1 MRWEDERY
9 VRVYTRDTAEW
20 LALGWEGQALAM
32 MLLRKCD
39 RAGIVHI
46 GKAGVRGLAALVGVP
61 LDVVERTLPL
71 LLEDGMLQ
79 ATAGGYVFPNFIAA
93 QETRS
98 SDAQRKRDQRERDR
112 DQAVAG
118 GIMGNKSGLDIQA
131 TMSRQAVTPG
141 GHHMASP
148 IESQPD
154 VTSGHQQA
162 SPAVTSSHAGTVT
175 PCCAVPSRA
184 VPTSFA
190 GSEHRPPVSH
200 TSTQAN
206 APGRPESTATPAET
220 PTQQL
225 VRELDG
231 VALTSG
237 LLACG
242 PVEDLPDATAHAELE
257 PNPPEKPESSREEL
271 RLSSPGGEKRAPARK
286 AARKAS
292 TQAEEQPAD
301 PRHHPL
307 RAALLDA
314 YHEATGSHYAFTGR
328 SGKTIS
334 LLLLQADSAPDT
346 RGERAHAA
354 VLQRWR
360 WGLGWRKFGGG
371 QPVQTLEDLLSAWNK
386 LPRKPPDPDEARRN
400 PNAPTPGAG
409 DFDWTNAATGREVP
423 DDA

>member
-61 LDVVERTLPL
+61 LEVVERTLPL

-79 ATAGGYVFPNFIAA
+79 ATSGGYVFPNFIAA

-118 GIMGNKSGLDIQA
+118 GAKGNKSGLDIQA

-141 GHHMASP
+141 GHHMESP
-148 IESQPD
+148 IASQPD

-184 VPTSFA
+184 VPTSLA
-190 GSEHRPPVSH
+190 GSEARPPVSDN
-200 TSTQAN
+200 SADDLPQAD
-206 APGRPESTATPAET
+206 PDDVTEEPAEAFVHIG
-220 PTQQL
+220 PKSSA
-225 VRELDG
+225 VPNG
-231 VALTSG
+231 SG
-237 LLACG
+237 NHPA
-242 PVEDLPDATAHAELE
+242 
-257 PNPPEKPESSREEL
+257 KPESSPTRMRQDAWPVLQAQVATTPKRSPAAKAARTRKPSAAEGLYAKLEETRKARCL
-271 RLSSPGGEKRAPARK
+271 EAGAEFVPENWAPARQNAALGPVAK
-286 AARKAS
+286 LEKASQERFEAAWAEYLSDERGAAR
-292 TQAEEQPAD
+292 D
-301 PRHHPL
+301 PPW
-307 RAALLDA
+307 
-314 YHEATGSHYAFTGR
+314 S
-328 SGKTIS
+328 
-334 LLLLQADSAPDT
+334 
-346 RGERAHAA
+346 
-354 VLQRWR
+354 
-360 WGLGWRKFGGG
+360 LGWFMASRATWESKA
-371 QPVQTLEDLLSAWNK
+371 L
-386 LPRKPPDPDEARRN
+386 R
-400 PNAPTPGAG
+400 GAS
-409 DFDWTNAATGREVP
+409 
-423 DDA
+423 